1 MDKGQDIATELK
13 LRIKFLEKKLKEKE
27 EQELEDLREFDK
39 TIGTLM
45 VDIASYKEKMKRMK
59 KEIKNLYDDERI
71 TRDEYMNAM
80 EFIND

>member
-1 MDKGQDIATELK
+1 MDKEQDITTELK

-45 VDIASYKEKMKRMK
+45 VDIASYKEKMKRIK
-59 KEIKNLYDDERI
+59 KEIRNLYDDERI

-80 EFIND
+80 EYIND